1 MKESDEFLI
10 LQKYFKDLGSR
21 YNDSSGILIG
31 PGDDAGLFSAK
42 KTDLIFS
49 TDVSNSNIH
58 FPNSLEPELIAYR
71 ACCVAASDIP
81 ACGGTLKWL
90 SISLVTPTTDINW
103 IKKFAKGIKIFTKDY
118 TVPVIGGDLVKG
130 KECSVSVGVC
140 GEVDKKNFLSRGD
153 AQADDLIFI
162 SGTLGEARLGLKV
175 LSSKKKNI
183 SKEEKKYLKRFLKPK
198 VHTSLG
204 KNLQNIATSCI
215 DISDGLLSDLGHICN
230 QSNKGAEINIESI
243 PHTGPYE
250 EALTWGD
257 DYELCFTVPQ
267 RREKKI
273 NELAK
278 SLKIK
283 ISNIGKITKSKGIKI
298 YNEEKRVYL
307 KQKGYNHFKK

>member
-1 MKESDEFLI
+1 MRESDEFLI

-42 KTDLIFS
+42 KTELIFS

-58 FPNSLEPELIAYR
+58 FPKSLDPELIAYR

-90 SISLVTPTTDINW
+90 SITLVSPTNNIDW
-103 IKKFAKGIKIFTKDY
+103 IKKFAKGLKLFTKDY
-118 TVPVIGGDLVKG
+118 KVPVIGGDLIKG
-130 KECSVSVGVC
+130 RECSVSVGVC
-140 GEVDKKNFLSRGD
+140 GEVNKKDFLSREG
-153 AQADDLIFI
+153 AQEDDLIFI
-162 SGTLGEARLGLKV
+162 SGTLGEARLGLEV
-175 LSSKKKNI
+175 LSSKKKKL

-198 VHTSLG
+198 VQTLLG

-230 QSNKGAEINIESI
+230 QSNKGAEINIGLI
-243 PHTGPYE
+243 PHAGPLE

-267 RREKKI
+267 RKEKKI
-273 NELAK
+273 NDLAK
-278 SLKIK
+278 NLKIK
-283 ISNIGKITKSKGIKI
+283 INNIGKITKTKGIKI

>member
-1 MKESDEFLI
+1 MKESDEFSI

-42 KTDLIFS
+42 ETDLIFS
-49 TDVSNSNIH
+49 TDVSNANVH
-58 FPNSLEPELIAYR
+58 FPKSLEPELIAYR

-90 SISLVTPTTDINW
+90 SITLVTPTTDLNW
-103 IKKFAKGIKIFTKDY
+103 IKQFAKGIKLFTKNY
-118 TVPVIGGDLVKG
+118 KVPVIGGDLIKG
-130 KECSVSVGVC
+130 RECSVSVGVC
-140 GEVDKKNFLSRGD
+140 CEVDKKNFLSRGG

-175 LSSKKKNI
+175 LSSKKKNL
-183 SKEEKKYLKRFLKPK
+183 SNEEKKYLKRFLKPK
-198 VHTSLG
+198 VHTSLA

-243 PHTGPYE
+243 PHTGSFE

-273 NELAK
+273 NDLAK

-283 ISNIGKITKSKGIKI
+283 ITNIGKITKSKGIKI

-307 KQKGYNHFKK
+307 KQKGYNHFKT